1 MVESCVCVCVCVCV
15 CEHVCMCDIHVHV
28 CVCVC
33 VVCICMGVG
42 RACMSVYVCTY
53 VWVMVRVYVR
63 VCVCSLR
70 KGRGKSI
77 WGEMVP
83 CGQKQV
89 IVQTTIQSLQSVS
102 TGRGSW
108 GAERERERQTD
119 RQRDRERASASGL
132 RDVDWRLV
140 WRQRFCLL
148 PEHLKAVEGDTIQS
162 TFLELQLPECKL
174 ILRGW
179 LLSAL
184 WKLALAG
191 CDSPGDCASL

>member
-1 MVESCVCVCVCVCV
+1 MQVSDPPTLEPN
-15 CEHVCMCDIHVHV
+15 I
-28 CVCVC
+28 
-33 VVCICMGVG
+33 VVDDLNTFPREQKPLGM
-42 RACMSVYVCTY
+42 
-53 VWVMVRVYVR
+53 WVMVRVYVR

-70 KGRGKSI
+70 KGRGKNI

-108 GAERERERQTD
+108 GAERERDRQTD

-162 TFLELQLPECKL
+162 TFLELQLQNVN
-174 ILRGW
+174 
-179 LLSAL
+179 
-184 WKLALAG
+184 
-191 CDSPGDCASL
+191 